1 MIIFGSL
8 ANYGSC
14 TKARVT
20 YVLDKTTYFCYASF
34 SQLMTSNQFEQLC
47 KILHL
52 RDSENEDPMN
62 SLKKLRFF
70 LAYLIARYKESY
82 TPEEHLLIDEY

>member
-1 MIIFGSL
+1 
-8 ANYGSC
+8 
-14 TKARVT
+14 
-20 YVLDKTTYFCYASF
+20 
-34 SQLMTSNQFEQLC
+34 MTSDQFEQLC

-52 RDSENEDPMN
+52 RDSENEDSMS

-70 LAYLIARYKESY
+70 LAYLIARYKENY